1 MTEPLDLFDLP
12 SPIEVMD
19 IGAAAINEAP
29 PYRRLIELG
38 HAHLSA
44 FEGDT
49 RQIDRIKQAYGAA
62 NVTVFNHFLFDG
74 SLRDVYLCSPESGMT
89 SLYKPKQAALDFFNN
104 FANFGTVLATQTIQ
118 TTRLD
123 DVEGL
128 APIDFAKMDIQG
140 AELTV
145 LRHGTDRLHD
155 CLGLQLE
162 VSFTALYEDQPGFGE
177 VDVYLR
183 SKGFVPHRFVH
194 VKRWSITPTVFGQNF
209 RVGGNQLLEADVVY
223 IRDPLRLDLLSDLQ
237 LTKLAILAHYVFGS
251 TDLCVFLM
259 IEMERRGLAPPQSHR
274 GYAESAGCTV

>member
-1 MTEPLDLFDLP
+1 MIEPLDLFDLP
-12 SPIEVMD
+12 APIEVMD
-19 IGAAAINEAP
+19 IGAAAINEVP

-49 RQIDRIKQAYGAA
+49 RQIDRIKQTYGAA

-89 SLYKPKQAALDFFNN
+89 SLYKPKQAALNFFNN
-104 FANFGTVLATQTIQ
+104 FGNFGRVLATQTIQ

-128 APIDFAKMDIQG
+128 ARIDFIKMDIQG

-274 GYAESAGCTV
+274 SYAESAGCTV